1 MPTKKLLNKGKAKK
15 TIFSVLASIFDLMLL
30 QLSIQNYVIIE
41 SLCFTP
47 EANLNIITG
56 ETGAG
61 KSIILGALNLI
72 LGARADVQS
81 FRNPEHKCIIEAH
94 FDVKNHDVFQQLL
107 LEESLDQEPI
117 CIIRREITTN
127 GKSRAFINDTPVTL
141 NVLQKLTNYLVDL
154 HQQFGH
160 LALRDDHFQ
169 LDVVDAIAAN
179 HTLLKN
185 YRAAYKNYKTLKR
198 KLEEAQAQQE
208 KIQQEADYKQYLL
221 EELEHAAF
229 KKEEIET
236 TETQLKKLANA
247 AQILSILSAAKY
259 TLEEGEQPIINELK
273 KISQQLQSI
282 ETVLPEITPQLKRL
296 LTIYEELKDVS
307 YELKD
312 IESKISIEPE
322 MLEQLQER
330 LDLGYKLFK
339 KHGVTTT
346 QAILDFQDEL
356 SNELLQSHHLSAD
369 IQTWEKELKL
379 CFDEVVQ
386 IANSLSEA
394 RQKAIPGIDSKINE
408 LLKLV
413 GMPNAQFKIAL
424 QSISN
429 PELHGMDQLEF
440 LLDANKSQVFSPV
453 YKAASGGEMSRIMLC
468 IKSLTAQAMQMPTLI
483 FDEVDTGISG
493 EAAKQVGILLKD
505 LAQYH
510 QVICIT
516 HQPQVA
522 AKSDAHFFV
531 YKEEQNQSITAKM
544 KLLNPEEHI
553 YAIAQMID
561 GEKPSNTAIQ
571 NAKELALH

>member
-1 MPTKKLLNKGKAKK
+1 MSTKKLLNKGKAKK
-15 TIFSVLASIFDLMLL
+15 TIFSGLASIFDPMLL
-30 QLSIQNYVIIE
+30 QLSIQNYIIIDN
-41 SLCFTP
+41 LCFTP
-47 EANLNIITG
+47 DANLNIITG

-61 KSIILGALNLI
+61 KSIILDALNLI

-81 FRNPEHKCIIEAH
+81 FRNPAQKCIIEAH

-107 LEESLDQEPI
+107 LEESLDQDPI

-141 NVLQKLTNYLVDL
+141 TILQKLTNYLVDL

-160 LALRDDHFQ
+160 LALKEDSFQ
-169 LDVVDAIAAN
+169 LDVVDAIASN
-179 HTLLKN
+179 QDLLKT
-185 YRAAYKNYKTLKR
+185 YQAAYKNYKTLKR
-198 KLEEAQAQQE
+198 KLEEAIAQQE
-208 KIQQEADYKQYLL
+208 KLQQEANYKQFLL
-221 EELEHAAF
+221 DELEQAAF
-229 KKEEIET
+229 KEEEIET
-236 TETQLKKLANA
+236 AEIQLKKLANA
-247 AQILSILSAAKY
+247 AQILSILSATNY
-259 TLEEGEQPIINELK
+259 SLVEGETPIINELK
-273 KISQQLQSI
+273 KITQQLQSI
-282 ETVLPEITPQLKRL
+282 EPVLPEITPQLKRL
-296 LTIYEELKDVS
+296 LAIYEELKDVS
-307 YELKD
+307 YELQD

-322 MLEQLQER
+322 TMEQLQER

-346 QAILDFQDEL
+346 QAILDFQNEL
-356 SNELLQSHHLSAD
+356 SQELLQSHHISAD

-379 CFDEVVQ
+379 CYDQVVQ
-386 IANSLSEA
+386 LANRLLEA
-394 RQKAIPGIDSKINE
+394 RQKVIPSIESKIND

-413 GMPNAQFKIAL
+413 GMPNAHFKIDL
-424 QSISN
+424 QQIVT
-429 PELHGMDQLEF
+429 PEIHGMDQIDF
-440 LLDANKSQVFSPV
+440 LLDANKSQVYSPV
-453 YKAASGGEMSRIMLC
+453 YKVASGGEMSRIMLC
-468 IKSLTAQAMQMPTLI
+468 IKSLTAQAMKMPTLI

-505 LAQYH
+505 LARYH

-531 YKEEQNQSITAKM
+531 YKEEQNQSITAKL
-544 KLLNPEEHI
+544 KLLNSEEHI